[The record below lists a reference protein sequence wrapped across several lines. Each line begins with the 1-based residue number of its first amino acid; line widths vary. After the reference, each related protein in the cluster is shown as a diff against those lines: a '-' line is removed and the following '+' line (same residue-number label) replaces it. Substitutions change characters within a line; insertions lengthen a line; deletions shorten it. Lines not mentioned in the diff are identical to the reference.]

1 MTMIN
6 KIIIDKNTTIN
17 DLEALLIRYNV
28 CVTEWGKGNA
38 KTLRHLLDELISD
51 ESSLV
56 TCNGKIKRLVSA
68 IGVNVFYQ
76 KDGVTYKLHED
87 KQVFSDGRVRK
98 RNMKHSVS
106 EKMTPDEKPSL
117 AAIRGIKEELDV
129 QINWYELVDTGEEIK
144 TRESL
149 SYPNLQS
156 EYVIFE
162 YKTRFSEEHFNKD
175 GYIEIQKD
183 KKTYFKWNTHNNT

>member
-1 MTMIN
+1 MSN
-6 KIIIDKNTTIN
+6 ERIIDKNMSII
-17 DLEALLIRYNV
+17 DLEALLIRYKV
-28 CVTEWGKGNA
+28 SLTEWGKGNT
-38 KTLRHLLDELISD
+38 KTLRHLLDEIHLE
-51 ESSLV
+51 ESSLII
-56 TCNGKIKRLVSA
+56 CNGKIKRLVSA

-76 KDGVTYKLHED
+76 NNGITYKLHED
-87 KQVFSDGRVRK
+87 KQVFFDGRTRK

-106 EKMTPDEKPSL
+106 EKMVPDENPTITT
-117 AAIRGIKEELDV
+117 IRGIKEELGV
-129 QINWYELVDTGEEIK
+129 KINWYELVSTGEESKI
-144 TRESL
+144 RESI

-183 KKTYFKWNTHNNT
+183 KKTYFKWMTHNKI